1 VTKRLRVLALVPE
14 GSIPPDNIVDVPEK
28 HVEAIKMEYDVL
40 TALDQL
46 GHGIECVE
54 GKGDLVPI
62 REAIEKQK
70 PHIVFNMLEEF
81 HGYVAFDQNV
91 VSYLELLKVPYTG
104 CNPRG
109 LVLARDK
116 ALTKK
121 ILTYHRI
128 PVPGFA
134 VFPTRRRFRRPRR
147 LRFPLM
153 VKSLIEEASTGI
165 SQASVV
171 HDEDQLRER
180 VRFVH
185 EHVGGDAIA
194 EEYIEGR
201 ELYVGV
207 LGNVRLDTFPP
218 WEMTFHG
225 LPEGAPRIATSRVKF
240 DHRYRK
246 KHGITTDRAKNL
258 PDGLE
263 ARLARLARRI
273 YRALELSGYA
283 RIDLRLREDGE
294 VFVLEA
300 NPNPDLAIDED
311 LAYSAEAGGLRY
323 NRLIQRILNLG
334 LRYYRT
340 WHT

>member
-1 VTKRLRVLALVPE
+1 
-14 GSIPPDNIVDVPEK
+14 
-28 HVEAIKMEYDVL
+28 
-40 TALDQL
+40 
-46 GHGIECVE
+46 
-54 GKGDLVPI
+54 
-62 REAIEKQK
+62 
-70 PHIVFNMLEEF
+70 
-81 HGYVAFDQNV
+81 
-91 VSYLELLKVPYTG
+91 
-104 CNPRG
+104 
-109 LVLARDK
+109 
-116 ALTKK
+116 
-121 ILTYHRI
+121 
-128 PVPGFA
+128 
-134 VFPTRRRFRRPRR
+134 
-147 LRFPLM
+147 

-171 HDEDQLRER
+171 RDEDQLRER
-180 VRFVH
+180 VKFVH

-207 LGNVRLDTFPP
+207 LGNVRLETFPP

-225 LPEGAPRIATSRVKF
+225 LPEGAPHIATSRVKF

-246 KHGITTDRAKNL
+246 KHGITTGRAKGL
-258 PDGLE
+258 PDGME

-283 RIDLRLREDGE
+283 RIDLRLRADGE

-311 LAYSAEAGGLRY
+311 LAYSAEAGGLQY